1 MAAPE
6 LKHEGPR
13 SDRQVMSF
21 LRRARST
28 SLLTRFG
35 AVSLLLTIAVGAVL
49 SSVLGEAIAERARQ
63 QAEWTAIVTVRLGL
77 QQQLTPQEL
86 AEGFDPER
94 LASVA
99 AAVNTAAAGLQDGS
113 SLDDLDPVELKIF
126 NRAREIVFSNESDR
140 IGAVSE
146 SHELDDALAGK
157 VVSGF
162 SHSHDDSAGSEDGE
176 RVMLEVYV
184 PVQYDGSSSPDG
196 AMELY
201 LPYAPVA
208 AAVAEDVRT
217 MTIALVVC
225 LTVFYLVVFRLIASA
240 SRKLRHQTDELHS
253 SAERDRHQATHDAL
267 TGLPN
272 RELLRDRL
280 DQSLAAAARS
290 AGEVALLLI
299 DLDRF
304 KEINDTLGHSYGDK
318 LLRQVGPRLQSVL
331 RDGDTVARLG
341 GDEFAVLLPLVD
353 GVAEAEQVAE
363 RLREA
368 LHRPFDVDGVSLD
381 VEASVGMA
389 ISPWHGTDSEALLRN
404 SDIAMYVAKE
414 MKAGAVVF
422 EPDEHV
428 TTSSGLTV
436 LGDLRRALEGG
447 DELFLHY
454 QPKYT
459 LDGERIEGM
468 EALLR
473 WQHPT
478 QGLIPPGDFIPA
490 AEGTGIILR
499 LTEHVLDLALAQLR
513 LWLDAGRAVPVAVNL
528 STRCLLDAGLPDLV
542 ERLLTGHGV
551 PAALLRLEVT
561 ESAVMGDAARCM
573 EVLQR
578 LHDLGVKLSID
589 DFGTGYSS
597 MAYLRRLPVDE
608 LKIDRSFVLGMTT
621 TAHDAVLVR
630 TAIDLGHNLGLT
642 VVAEGVE
649 EQAHVTL
656 LRELGCDV
664 AQGYHFAR
672 PMGAEQMTELLVATG
687 TLHDVHRPADTRS

>member
-1 MAAPE
+1 
-6 LKHEGPR
+6 
-13 SDRQVMSF
+13 MSLF
-21 LRRARST
+21 RRLRTT

-35 AVSLLLTIAVGAVL
+35 VVSLVLTIAVGAVL
-49 SSVLGEAIAERARQ
+49 SSVLSDAIEARARQ
-63 QAEWTAIVTVRLGL
+63 QAEDAALMAVRLGL
-77 QQQLTPQEL
+77 QPQVTAADL
-86 AEGFDPER
+86 RNGFDAER
-94 LASVA
+94 LADVEEAVDEA
-99 AAVNTAAAGLQDGS
+99 AEEFGTADPGLAAF
-113 SLDDLDPVELKIF
+113 DPVELKIF
-126 NRAREIVFSNESDR
+126 DRDRTIVYHSENPELVGETSHSGEL
-140 IGAVSE
+140 GA
-146 SHELDDALAGK
+146 ALAGY

-162 SHSHDDSAGSEDGE
+162 AHSADDGAGSEDGD
-176 RVMLEVYV
+176 RRLLEVYV
-184 PVQYDGSSSPDG
+184 PLQYDGAGHPDG
-196 AMELY
+196 VIELY

-217 MTIALVVC
+217 MAIALVAS

-240 SRKLRHQTDELHS
+240 STKLRRQKEALQS

-272 RELLRDRL
+272 WELLRDRL
-280 DQSLAAAARS
+280 AQGLAAAGRS
-290 AGEVALLLI
+290 DGEVALLLI

-318 LLRQVGPRLQSVL
+318 LLCQVGPRLRSVL
-331 RDGDTVARLG
+331 REGDTVARLG

-353 GVAEAEQVAE
+353 GAAEAEQVAA

-368 LHRPFDVDGVSLD
+368 LHRPFDVDGVALD
-381 VEASVGMA
+381 VEASVGIA
-389 ISPWHGTDSEALLRN
+389 LSPWHGSDTEALLRN
-404 SDIAMYVAKE
+404 ADIAMYVAKE
-414 MKAGAVVF
+414 LKAGAVVF
-422 EPDEHV
+422 EPEEHV
-428 TTSSGLTV
+428 TAPTRLTV
-436 LGDLRRALEGG
+436 LGDLRRALEGTG
-447 DELFLHY
+447 ELFLNY

-459 LDGERIEGM
+459 LDGERIEGL

-499 LTEHVLDLALAQLR
+499 LTEHVLELSLAQLR
-513 LWLDAGRAVPVAVNL
+513 GWMDAGLAVPVAVNL
-528 STRCLLDAGLPDLV
+528 STRCLLDAGLPEMV
-542 ERLLTGHGV
+542 ARLLAQHGV
-551 PAALLRLEVT
+551 PARLLRLEVT

-589 DFGTGYSS
+589 DFGTGYTS

-649 EQAHVTL
+649 GAEHVSA
-656 LRELGCDV
+656 LRDLGCDI
-664 AQGYHFAR
+664 AQGYHYAR
-672 PMGAEQMTELLVATG
+672 PMGGEQMSELLARVGTIHDGSVPVA
-687 TLHDVHRPADTRS
+687 